1 MVYKKFYINII
12 VRVIMIAINCLV
24 LFYYWWNPEMIHL
37 KFALAGMFILQVFL
51 LIWFL
56 NRINR
61 RLSMFFD
68 AVKSDDFNVIYS
80 DYSKR
85 GEFTELN
92 NQLDKLSRYFKK
104 LKLENEQHDLY
115 FKAVIEHV
123 GTGIFAFNEIGRIR
137 FINTATLEMLGI
149 SYLKNIQ
156 GFDNIE
162 QGLTSTITNLKPG
175 RQQLLEIPSG
185 GEVLQL
191 TARLTLYQFEE
202 EQLNLV
208 SLQNIRSELEQQE
221 TQTWQKMIRVLT
233 HEIVNS
239 ISPITSLAA
248 SLSRIVDTAVVNN
261 NETSSSDRKL
271 IKGLGTIKSR
281 GEGLVDFVEKY
292 RKLTIL
298 PDPQIAVIPVNDLF
312 NGVKTLFDEQIRKEK
327 MQFQIIIEPGDL
339 ILHAD
344 REQIEQVLI
353 NLVKNA
359 IWAVQEN
366 DNKIIELHAGELP
379 DGNVIFHI
387 IDNGFGVETELRDKI
402 FIPFFTTRE
411 NGSGIGLSLS
421 RQIMIMHGGSISVQS
436 KPSVG
441 TTFVLRFKA

>member
-191 TARLTLYQFEE
+191 TARLTLYQP
-202 EQLNLV
+202 
-208 SLQNIRSELEQQE
+208 
-221 TQTWQKMIRVLT
+221 K
-233 HEIVNS
+233 
-239 ISPITSLAA
+239 
-248 SLSRIVDTAVVNN
+248 
-261 NETSSSDRKL
+261 
-271 IKGLGTIKSR
+271 
-281 GEGLVDFVEKY
+281 FVKY
-292 RKLTIL
+292 
-298 PDPQIAVIPVNDLF
+298 
-312 NGVKTLFDEQIRKEK
+312 
-327 MQFQIIIEPGDL
+327 
-339 ILHAD
+339 
-344 REQIEQVLI
+344 
-353 NLVKNA
+353 
-359 IWAVQEN
+359 
-366 DNKIIELHAGELP
+366 
-379 DGNVIFHI
+379 
-387 IDNGFGVETELRDKI
+387 
-402 FIPFFTTRE
+402 
-411 NGSGIGLSLS
+411 
-421 RQIMIMHGGSISVQS
+421 
-436 KPSVG
+436 
-441 TTFVLRFKA
+441 

>member
-1 MVYKKFYINII
+1 M
-12 VRVIMIAINCLV
+12 
-24 LFYYWWNPEMIHL
+24 
-37 KFALAGMFILQVFL
+37 
-51 LIWFL
+51 
-56 NRINR
+56 
-61 RLSMFFD
+61 
-68 AVKSDDFNVIYS
+68 
-80 DYSKR
+80 
-85 GEFTELN
+85 
-92 NQLDKLSRYFKK
+92 
-104 LKLENEQHDLY
+104 
-115 FKAVIEHV
+115 
-123 GTGIFAFNEIGRIR
+123 
-137 FINTATLEMLGI
+137 
-149 SYLKNIQ
+149 
-156 GFDNIE
+156 
-162 QGLTSTITNLKPG
+162 
-175 RQQLLEIPSG
+175 
-185 GEVLQL
+185 
-191 TARLTLYQFEE
+191 
-202 EQLNLV
+202 NLV